1 MNEKHLEFSPIAKE
15 ELKQVVNALSEI
27 MDITT
32 EAFTEDDIEKAKRVE
47 PLEQVIDILISEA
60 KNKHIERLQKGECT
74 IELGFMLTEVL
85 NNIERVSD
93 HCSNIAACMIQ
104 INQSSFDRHQYLN
117 NIKSTGEE
125 AFEKLFEEYKAK
137 YITNSQA

>member
-1 MNEKHLEFSPIAKE
+1 
-15 ELKQVVNALSEI
+15 
-27 MDITT
+27 
-32 EAFTEDDIEKAKRVE
+32 
-47 PLEQVIDILISEA
+47 
-60 KNKHIERLQKGECT
+60 
-74 IELGFMLTEVL
+74 
-85 NNIERVSD
+85 
-93 HCSNIAACMIQ
+93 MIQ